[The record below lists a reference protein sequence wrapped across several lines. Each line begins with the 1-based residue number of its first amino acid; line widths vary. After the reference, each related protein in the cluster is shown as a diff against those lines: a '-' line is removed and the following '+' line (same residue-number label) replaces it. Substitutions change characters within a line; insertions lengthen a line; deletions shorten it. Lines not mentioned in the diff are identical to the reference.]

1 MSLSLLARDYEK
13 EKTQQFLAALATLFV
28 TVLDIMKLLQCAA
41 MKI

>member
-28 TVLDIMKLLQCAA
+28 TVLDVVKLLQCVAV
-41 MKI
+41 KI